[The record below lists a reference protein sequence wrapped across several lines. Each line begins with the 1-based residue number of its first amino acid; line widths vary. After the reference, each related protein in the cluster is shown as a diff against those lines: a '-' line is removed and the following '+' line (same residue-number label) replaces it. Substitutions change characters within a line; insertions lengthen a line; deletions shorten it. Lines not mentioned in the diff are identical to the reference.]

1 MEKTSVILVEK
12 ALGYLYGHML
22 VQLQSYHFL
31 HEIHSNALPLGEVMH
46 AMGWFQGPEPAP
58 LDWTIVRG
66 HQGRFARGGPSSSAA
81 SERAGGSFVDNEPP
95 RGRPSQSTNTD
106 WLVTSP
112 QPGGPTDTRL
122 IPSYGGHIAKLI
134 YDGSERTPPILEC
147 RIRKRPVESIIGL
160 RDLSVELVDFLP
172 YTSLG
177 RLPVIMHQHIDSAL
191 ISAFVER
198 WQPDTNTFHMPWG
211 EMTIMLHDVQRI
223 LGISIDGSL
232 PAEPSEAEWEV
243 GITNLVGEP
252 LSELRRKGSFTSGCI
267 SVAELMRLCHRSHA
281 LDTQTTAYYMAVIG
295 STLLADKTR
304 TGMRPHPIVVV
315 NDDEQ
320 DVAWG
325 AVTLAFL
332 YRQLGMASRAGCKTI
347 AGCLTLLQ
355 TWIYEYFPAFRP
367 HPRRDDVPNTTRA
380 EMWTPKKVGRELDRL
395 ISFRKV
401 LDSMTETQVEW
412 TPYNCGAAALLHEH
426 PRTTVIGGI
435 TCFDVVEVYLPE
447 RALRQIGFVQS
458 IPPAPM
464 RPAKALRPAHG
475 TYSVTFPSSA
485 AAFVEAWS
493 RFPYSGRLV
502 EQGLRRAT
510 VPSETEPNYVEWFRV
525 CSHPY
530 ISRDE
535 LLASGPGPGQS
546 RSDYFAKE
554 WASRFSPVA
563 RLPTQLADLNSRQ
576 RHALEIYLNDCREL
590 YDQWHT
596 E

>member
-1 MEKTSVILVEK
+1 MDLLRATNGQTKRTIQTLEDLLRASVMDFGGSWDDNLMYVDGVLCVGTWNDVNESME
-12 ALGYLYGHML
+12 LGPEM
-22 VQLQSYHFL
+22 
-31 HEIHSNALPLGEVMH
+31 
-46 AMGWFQGPEPAP
+46 FQGPEPAP
-58 LDWTIVRG
+58 LDCTIVCG
-66 HQGRFARGGPSSSAA
+66 PEGRFARGGPSSSAA
-81 SERAGGSFVDNEPP
+81 SE
-95 RGRPSQSTNTD
+95 
-106 WLVTSP
+106 
-112 QPGGPTDTRL
+112 
-122 IPSYGGHIAKLI
+122 
-134 YDGSERTPPILEC
+134 
-147 RIRKRPVESIIGL
+147 
-160 RDLSVELVDFLP
+160 
-172 YTSLG
+172 
-177 RLPVIMHQHIDSAL
+177 
-191 ISAFVER
+191 
-198 WQPDTNTFHMPWG
+198 
-211 EMTIMLHDVQRI
+211 
-223 LGISIDGSL
+223 
-232 PAEPSEAEWEV
+232 
-243 GITNLVGEP
+243 
-252 LSELRRKGSFTSGCI
+252 
-267 SVAELMRLCHRSHA
+267 SHA

-510 VPSETEPNYVEWFRV
+510 VPSETEPNYVEWFRRKAQV
-525 CSHPY
+525 YPHQSGCNSY
-530 ISRDE
+530 SSTSAIRRTKAGSDLRTSSTRD
-535 LLASGPGPGQS
+535 
-546 RSDYFAKE
+546 
-554 WASRFSPVA
+554 
-563 RLPTQLADLNSRQ
+563 
-576 RHALEIYLNDCREL
+576 
-590 YDQWHT
+590 
-596 E
+596 

>member
-1 MEKTSVILVEK
+1 MTSDIHRTIKDIIL
-12 ALGYLYGHML
+12 
-22 VQLQSYHFL
+22 
-31 HEIHSNALPLGEVMH
+31 
-46 AMGWFQGPEPAP
+46 FQGPKPAP

-66 HQGRFARGGPSSSAA
+66 PEGRFARGGPSSSAA
-81 SERAGGSFVDNEPP
+81 SERAGGSF
-95 RGRPSQSTNTD
+95 
-106 WLVTSP
+106 
-112 QPGGPTDTRL
+112 
-122 IPSYGGHIAKLI
+122 
-134 YDGSERTPPILEC
+134 
-147 RIRKRPVESIIGL
+147 
-160 RDLSVELVDFLP
+160 
-172 YTSLG
+172 
-177 RLPVIMHQHIDSAL
+177 
-191 ISAFVER
+191 
-198 WQPDTNTFHMPWG
+198 
-211 EMTIMLHDVQRI
+211 
-223 LGISIDGSL
+223 
-232 PAEPSEAEWEV
+232 
-243 GITNLVGEP
+243 
-252 LSELRRKGSFTSGCI
+252 
-267 SVAELMRLCHRSHA
+267 
-281 LDTQTTAYYMAVIG
+281 TTAYYMAVIG

-412 TPYNCGAAALLHEH
+412 TPYNCGAAALLNEH

-447 RALRQIGFVQS
+447 RALRQIGFVQC

-464 RPAKALRPAHG
+464 RPAKRLNLITLNGSEFARTR
-475 TYSVTFPSSA
+475 TYPETNCWLPV
-485 AAFVEAWS
+485 
-493 RFPYSGRLV
+493 LV
-502 EQGLRRAT
+502 L
-510 VPSETEPNYVEWFRV
+510 
-525 CSHPY
+525 
-530 ISRDE
+530 
-535 LLASGPGPGQS
+535 
-546 RSDYFAKE
+546 FAKE

-563 RLPTQLADLNSRQ
+563 RLPTRLADLNSRQ

-590 YDQWHT
+590 YDQWQT
-596 E
+596 DQGQGPE